1 VAPIMALAFA
11 TSPSVAQKKYDPGAS
26 DTEIKIGNTS
36 PYSGPVSAYGTM
48 GKTAAAYFKMVNDQ
62 GGINGRRVT
71 FISLDDGY
79 SPPKTVEM
87 TRRLVEQDEVLF
99 VFNSI
104 GTATNT
110 AIHKYMNAKKVPQ
123 LFVGSGASKWQDAK
137 NFPWTMAFPP
147 AYHTEGELYG
157 KHIAS
162 SKPDAKVA
170 ILFQND
176 DYGKDYVKGFKAGLG
191 DKAKQ
196 IVAEASYEVTEPTI
210 DSQIAQLKGSGADVF
225 FNVTTPKFAAMAI
238 RKVHDIGWK
247 PVHYLNNHSTSIAS
261 VLTPAGLEK
270 SVDIISTQYIKD
282 PRDSRWTD
290 DKGVKDYLA
299 FMAEYYPDG
308 DPMDWSNQF
317 SYASTAAIAHVLKQ
331 CQDNLTRE
339 NVMKQAANIKDLQ
352 LDIFIPGIKINT
364 GPSDF
369 IPVESLQFVRFDG
382 KQWVPFGG
390 VVGK

>member
-1 VAPIMALAFA
+1 
-11 TSPSVAQKKYDPGAS
+11 
-26 DTEIKIGNTS
+26 
-36 PYSGPVSAYGTM
+36 
-48 GKTAAAYFKMVNDQ
+48 
-62 GGINGRRVT
+62 
-71 FISLDDGY
+71 
-79 SPPKTVEM
+79 
-87 TRRLVEQDEVLF
+87 
-99 VFNSI
+99 
-104 GTATNT
+104 
-110 AIHKYMNAKKVPQ
+110 
-123 LFVGSGASKWQDAK
+123 
-137 NFPWTMAFPP
+137 
-147 AYHTEGELYG
+147 
-157 KHIAS
+157 
-162 SKPDAKVA
+162 
-170 ILFQND
+170 
-176 DYGKDYVKGFKAGLG
+176 
-191 DKAKQ
+191 
-196 IVAEASYEVTEPTI
+196 
-210 DSQIAQLKGSGADVF
+210 
-225 FNVTTPKFAAMAI
+225 MAI